1 MTDITHSPLDTTRS
15 LRRLQLFG
23 FGSVAAMLALFG
35 VWTALADIN
44 GAVIA
49 PATIQAES
57 YSKKVQHREGGNV
70 LKIMVKDGDIVTAG
84 QELITLDPT
93 ETQAELSIIQGQL
106 DELAV
111 KRARLLAQ
119 RDGEPDLAL
128 PADLKDRAAEP
139 SLAEIIAG
147 QQKLLQ
153 STQQTISGKQEQY
166 KVQAG
171 QFEEEIKGIES
182 QIAGGKKQLALI
194 SQETEGLKKL
204 QAQGLVPA
212 SRVMSMDREAAR
224 ISGEQGQL
232 AGSKASLQAKISETK
247 LQVLQVQEDART
259 QALTDLRDTEGKIG
273 ELQGRQVASKS
284 RLAHLSIKAPITGT
298 IYQMAVHTEGG
309 VIAPNEPLM
318 MILPQGDDLVLQAQV
333 TPNDIDHVHLGQPA
347 EVVFNS
353 FDSRVTPK
361 ISAQVTQVAADTT
374 KQDQQTPAFYVVRL
388 TISAKELEKLGK
400 NKLKP
405 GMSAEAFI
413 QTESRSPFSYLIKPL
428 IQQWSHAMR
437 ESY

>member
-1 MTDITHSPLDTTRS
+1 LM
-15 LRRLQLFG
+15 
-23 FGSVAAMLALFG
+23 
-35 VWTALADIN
+35 
-44 GAVIA
+44 
-49 PATIQAES
+49 
-57 YSKKVQHREGGNV
+57 
-70 LKIMVKDGDIVTAG
+70 
-84 QELITLDPT
+84 
-93 ETQAELSIIQGQL
+93 
-106 DELAV
+106 V

-119 RDGEPDLAL
+119 RDGANDLNLPDELQSRASEAAL
-128 PADLKDRAAEP
+128 
-139 SLAEIIAG
+139 SEIITG

-153 STQQTISGKQEQY
+153 STQQTVAGKKEQY

-171 QFEEEIKGIES
+171 QFEEEIKGIEAQMS
-182 QIAGGKKQLALI
+182 GGKKQLGLI
-194 SQETEGLKKL
+194 NQEADALKKL
-204 QAQGLVPA
+204 QKQGLVPA
-212 SRVMSMDREAAR
+212 SRVMALDRETAR

-232 AGSKASLQAKISETK
+232 AANKASLQARISETK
-247 LQVLQVQEDART
+247 LQVLQVQEDSRT
-259 QALTDLRDTEGKIG
+259 QALTDLRDTEAKLG
-273 ELQGRQVASKS
+273 ELEGRKIASKS
-284 RLAHLSIKAPITGT
+284 RQSHLSIKAPITGT
-298 IYQMAVHTEGG
+298 VYQLAVHTEGG

-347 EVVFNS
+347 EVVFNA
-353 FDSRVTPK
+353 FDSRITPK

-374 KQDQQTPAFYVVRL
+374 RQDQQTPPFYMVRL

-413 QTESRSPFSYLIKPL
+413 QTESRSPFSYLVKPL